1 MNQSKEEQI
10 EAFLLS
16 ANVLCDELLPI
27 ELSSLEISGY
37 VYTSGEAVEELG
49 LDDELIHHLVE
60 DYVAQILKSV
70 YIFADLLLALK
81 IAKKDGNVLNY
92 LPLRELAHK
101 NLGVA
106 RNLRIKDAEKLLFE
120 LMKKDDLEY
129 LEICIQAL
137 QACAI
142 KLKPICAYNTVTTI
156 KIKKKL

>member
-1 MNQSKEEQI
+1 MNQSKEDQI
-10 EAFLLS
+10 EAFLVS
-16 ANVLCDELLPI
+16 ANELCDTLLPK
-27 ELSSLEISGY
+27 ELSNLQIAGY
-37 VYTSGEAVEELG
+37 IYASDEAVEELG
-49 LDDELIHHLVE
+49 LDDELVHHLVE

-70 YIFADLLLALK
+70 YIFADLLFALK
-81 IAKKDGNVLNY
+81 IAKKEGKTLNF

-120 LMKKDDLEY
+120 LMKKDDLDY

-142 KLKPICAYNTVTTI
+142 KLKPACAYNTVTTI

>member
-1 MNQSKEEQI
+1 MNKSTEEQI
-10 EAFLLS
+10 EALLHS
-16 ANVLCDELLPI
+16 ANELCE
-27 ELSSLEISGY
+27 ELSRTELKDLQIDGY
-37 VYTSGEAVEELG
+37 VYVSNEAVEELG
-49 LDDELIHHLVE
+49 LDDALVHHLVE

-81 IAKKDGNVLNY
+81 IARKEQVVLNY

-129 LEICIQAL
+129 LEICTQAL

-142 KLKPICAYNTVTTI
+142 KLKPACAYNTVTTI
-156 KIKKKL
+156 KIKKTL

>member
-1 MNQSKEEQI
+1 MNISKEEQI
-10 EAFLLS
+10 KAFLLS
-16 ANVLCDELLPI
+16 ADEVCKELLLT
-27 ELSSLEISGY
+27 ELKKLEIDGY
-37 VYTSGEAVEELG
+37 VYSSDEAVEELG
-49 LDDELIHHLVE
+49 LDDELVHHLVE

-70 YIFADLLLALK
+70 YIFADLLLTLK
-81 IAKKDGNVLNY
+81 IARKENKVLNY

-156 KIKKKL
+156 KIKKTL